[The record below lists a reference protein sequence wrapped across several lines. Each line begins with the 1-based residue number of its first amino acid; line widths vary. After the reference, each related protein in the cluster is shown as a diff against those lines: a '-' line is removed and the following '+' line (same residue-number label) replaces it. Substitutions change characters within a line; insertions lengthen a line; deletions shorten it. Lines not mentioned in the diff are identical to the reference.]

1 MRNLFDGIDVAADLD
16 LEVVQVGTE
25 TWLEKEIENF
35 TALRLRIIEQQARHN
50 LESTERQYNLRQK
63 ALELGWPNSRI
74 QILDGDLGLSGAQSE
89 TRKDFQW
96 LVAEV
101 SMGKIGAVFALGVSR
116 LAHDLPSLWNAPTTQ
131 ARDRKEEDLICPIGR
146 IGPIPDLNPKSE
158 I

>member
-63 ALELGWPNSRI
+63 ALELGWPDSRI
-74 QILDGDLGLSGAQSE
+74 QIDRIVVFTNLHCGEAVAQNSTTGLLQDKS
-89 TRKDFQW
+89 
-96 LVAEV
+96 VV
-101 SMGKIGAVFALGVSR
+101 
-116 LAHDLPSLWNAPTTQ
+116 
-131 ARDRKEEDLICPIGR
+131 CPC
-146 IGPIPDLNPKSE
+146 
-158 I
+158 